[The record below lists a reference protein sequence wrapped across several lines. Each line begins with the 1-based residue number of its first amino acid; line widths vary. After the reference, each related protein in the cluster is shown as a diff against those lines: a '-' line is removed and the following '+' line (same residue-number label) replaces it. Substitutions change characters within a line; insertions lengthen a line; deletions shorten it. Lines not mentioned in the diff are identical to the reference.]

1 MRRLLGGFV
10 LALVAVALVP
20 GSALATHSNGTGPDK
35 DFLTGS
41 YKGFCPTPLGTFACH
56 VHNNGS
62 SESAS
67 GPGIPA
73 TGHFYIDFS
82 STPVGPVHLSG
93 DIICLTAI
101 GNSAWVRSVITQ
113 SNTPI
118 APPGFGIFGRNVD
131 NGEGQKDPPDEATG
145 FLTGPPPLTCPTLPL
160 TTIPNVSGNQ
170 VVHDGV

>member
-1 MRRLLGGFV
+1 MRKLLGGLV

-35 DFLTGS
+35 DFIAGTVQGV
-41 YKGFCPTPLGTFACH
+41 CPTPLGSFNCQ
-56 VHNNGS
+56 VHNNGW

-73 TGHFYIDFS
+73 QGHFYVDFA

-93 DIICLTAI
+93 DIVCLTAI
-101 GNSAWVRSVITQ
+101 GKDAWVRSVITE
-113 SNTPI
+113 SSTPI
-118 APPGFGIFGRNVD
+118 APPGFGIFGRNRD
-131 NGEGQKDPPDEATG
+131 NGEGQKDPPDEFTG
-145 FLTGPPPLTCPTLPL
+145 FLTGPPPMTCPPLPL
-160 TTIPNVSGNQ
+160 TMGPAVQGNI